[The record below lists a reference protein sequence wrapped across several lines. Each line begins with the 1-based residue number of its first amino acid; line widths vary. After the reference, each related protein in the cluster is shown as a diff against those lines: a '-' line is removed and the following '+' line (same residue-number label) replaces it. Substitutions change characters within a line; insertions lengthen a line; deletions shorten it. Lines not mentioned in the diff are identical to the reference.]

1 MDFIEKELSS
11 YNVTKSEL
19 MDVINRS
26 DIYTVEDFI
35 CIYTKNTTFMLEGKE
50 QVSKPN
56 IIPYMG
62 FMLEDETVLD
72 IANMKTASYYGFIKE
87 E

>member
-11 YNVTKSEL
+11 YNVTKSGL
-19 MDVINRS
+19 MEVINKTDR
-26 DIYTVEDFI
+26 YMVEDFI

-62 FMLEDETVLD
+62 FMLNDETVLD
-72 IANMKTASYYGFIKE
+72 IANMKTGSYYGFTKE